1 MKNPFPSNYSIT
13 PSNPDSSR
21 SSSVPGSDI
30 NVGRT
35 NYSKKSSGLSG
46 GAIAGIIISCI
57 VVIAAVIALIALG
70 KSGAAKSSEAA
81 ASIDNTSSI
90 NRFNLDNKN
99 PNMV

>member
-57 VVIAAVIALIALG
+57 VVIAAVIVAVIALG
-70 KSGAAKSSEAA
+70 KCGAAKSSEAA

-90 NRFNLDNKN
+90 NRFNLDNL
-99 PNMV
+99 